1 MRAGSERLV
10 LFTRYPDPGRA
21 KTRLIPVLGSEGAAA
36 FQRRLTERAAAT
48 AIAAGTRRGLELE
61 IRYEGG
67 NPALMQRWLEGP
79 FAFRP
84 QGIGD
89 LGWRMQTSFAAAFA
103 EGAERAV
110 LIGSDIPGL
119 HANIILQAFDDLAQ
133 HDLVF
138 GPAADGGYYLIGMTA
153 ASFRRGT
160 PYLETDVGWGS
171 SQVLT
176 RTLEMA
182 HAARLTCRLLE
193 TLADVDRPHDLQA
206 ALAALCSVQ
215 DPACLSVIIPA
226 LNEEA
231 QLPATLASL
240 SGVPRVEII
249 VVDGGSSDAT
259 LDVARDAGVR
269 TLAAHPPRAIQMN
282 AGAGLTAGDTL
293 LFLHADTRLP
303 RDVVQQVR
311 QTLASARVA
320 AGAFHLAID
329 GNGIGLR
336 AIERVAN
343 WRSRLLQM
351 PYGDQ
356 TLFMRR
362 DLFWE
367 LGGFPPIPIMEDFEL
382 VRRLKRRGRIALA
395 PGRAR
400 TSNRR
405 WLRLGAV
412 KTWLI
417 NQAII
422 AGYYAGVP
430 PKRLAVW
437 YREKNLG

>member
-1 MRAGSERLV
+1 MKAAADRLI
-10 LFTRYPDPGRA
+10 LFTRYPEPGVT
-21 KTRLIPVLGSEGAAA
+21 KTRLVPVLGPVGAAE
-36 FQRRLTERAAAT
+36 FQRRLTEHVARAAQA
-48 AIAAGTRRGLELE
+48 AAGRRGLELE

-67 NPALMQRWLEGP
+67 SQARMERWIEGP
-79 FAFRP
+79 FTLRP
-84 QGIGD
+84 QGGGD
-89 LGWRMQTSFAAAFA
+89 LGRRMQSSFAAAFA
-103 EGAERAV
+103 EGVQRAI

-119 HANIILQAFDDLAQ
+119 HAETILQAFDGLSQ
-133 HDLVF
+133 QDLVF

-153 ASFRRGT
+153 ACFRRGT
-160 PYLETDVGWGS
+160 PYLEADIGWGS
-171 SQVLT
+171 AGVLY
-176 RTLEMA
+176 RTLDIA
-182 HAARLTCRLLE
+182 HAARLTCHLLE
-193 TLADVDRPHDLQA
+193 TLTDVDRPCDLQA
-206 ALAALCSVQ
+206 ALATLCSAR
-215 DPACLSVIIPA
+215 DHACLSVIIPA
-226 LNEEA
+226 LNEEV
-231 QLPATLASL
+231 QLPDTLASL
-240 SGVPRVEII
+240 SGIPGIEII

-259 LDVARDAGVR
+259 LEVARDTGVR

-282 AGAGLTAGDTL
+282 AGAGLAVGDIL

-311 QTLASARVA
+311 QTLRPARVA
-320 AGAFHLAID
+320 AGAFHLSIA
-329 GNGIGLR
+329 GALSGLR

-356 TLFMRR
+356 GLFLSR

-395 PGRAR
+395 HGSAR

-405 WLRLGAV
+405 WQRLGAL

-417 NQAII
+417 NQAIV
-422 AGYYAGVP
+422 AAYYAGVP
-430 PKRLAVW
+430 PQRLVVW
-437 YREKNLG
+437 YRGKI